1 MTFSIYGVSRSGKD
15 YLIQK
20 LKEYFESR
28 GKSLLH
34 VNGSATLNEIASER
48 FSKKIKELTE
58 DEKNELRISFIE
70 YIHKVERDNP
80 FVVVDGHY
88 AFYDGERKLFKVFTE
103 YDLRCYEK
111 FFYLDTK
118 PEDIVSRMRNSE
130 GDKKNTSITA
140 EAVYAWQNFE
150 IDEMTKD
157 LLEADKE
164 LHIVRFDNDFCL
176 EYIFDTVTS
185 IKYDS
190 KVIADQMLAGVE
202 LTCSTVI
209 LTDCDKTL
217 SVEDST
223 NIALDYIGASKKP
236 LKDIFGG
243 DRYSNYQMML
253 ANRYYESI
261 QAFTNDSL
269 AVVRDT
275 ISINTGIIE
284 DLKSKVNV
292 NILAISAGNSDIWK
306 GIIEK
311 CGLNAT
317 VLQNNGVTSKYVKYY
332 IAKRL
337 RERGKF
343 VIAIGDSILDSLM
356 LCEANIGYLATKG
369 YRANIEAFVKSNKQ
383 IRQLSY
389 YEYKY
394 DGILTEDS
402 IVSIKT
408 LPLTVGTQT
417 LIDVCKSDSGA
428 TGKKLREAHTNLGSL
443 VAKTISQDFR
453 GEKFAVVIMMRSGLS
468 FGMGIA
474 DELDAPVLFYDD
486 KNTTFFENQLK
497 DNPQLQDYRFILC
510 DGVVNTGKTI
520 LELANAYQSYRP
532 IIATNVI
539 SEKYEGNNAIAVY
552 ASRVS
557 KHSYTGAKQKTIH
570 DGKGPDTSD
579 RLFNL
584 I

>member
-34 VNGSATLNEIASER
+34 VNGSATLNEMATER
-48 FSKKIKELTE
+48 FSKKFKELTE
-58 DEKNELRISFIE
+58 DEKNELRISLIE

-88 AFYDGERKLFKVFTE
+88 AFYDGEGKLFKVFTE
-103 YDLRCYEK
+103 YDLCCYEK

-118 PEDIVSRMRNSE
+118 PEDIVRRMRNSE

-185 IKYDS
+185 TKYDS
-190 KVIADQMLAGVE
+190 KVIADQMLADVE

-261 QAFTNDSL
+261 QAFTNDSCIFQVIFNVFHDFL
-269 AVVRDT
+269 LTLFCVNRFCSLLNRVG
-275 ISINTGIIE
+275 NTVE
-284 DLKSKVNV
+284 
-292 NILAISAGNSDIWK
+292 
-306 GIIEK
+306 
-311 CGLNAT
+311 
-317 VLQNNGVTSKYVKYY
+317 
-332 IAKRL
+332 
-337 RERGKF
+337 F
-343 VIAIGDSILDSLM
+343 
-356 LCEANIGYLATKG
+356 
-369 YRANIEAFVKSNKQ
+369 
-383 IRQLSY
+383 
-389 YEYKY
+389 
-394 DGILTEDS
+394 
-402 IVSIKT
+402 
-408 LPLTVGTQT
+408 
-417 LIDVCKSDSGA
+417 
-428 TGKKLREAHTNLGSL
+428 
-443 VAKTISQDFR
+443 
-453 GEKFAVVIMMRSGLS
+453 SGLPS
-468 FGMGIA
+468 V
-474 DELDAPVLFYDD
+474 P
-486 KNTTFFENQLK
+486 
-497 DNPQLQDYRFILC
+497 
-510 DGVVNTGKTI
+510 
-520 LELANAYQSYRP
+520 
-532 IIATNVI
+532 
-539 SEKYEGNNAIAVY
+539 
-552 ASRVS
+552 
-557 KHSYTGAKQKTIH
+557 
-570 DGKGPDTSD
+570 
-579 RLFNL
+579 
-584 I
+584 

>member
-34 VNGSATLNEIASER
+34 VNGSATLNEMASVH
-48 FSKKIKELTE
+48 FAKKFKELTE
-58 DEKNELRISFIE
+58 DEKNELRILFIE
-70 YIHKVERDNP
+70 YIQKVERENP
-80 FVVVDGHY
+80 YVVVDGHY
-88 AFYDGERKLFKVFTE
+88 AFYDGEGNLFKVFTQ

-111 FFYLDTK
+111 FFYIDTN
-118 PEDIVSRMRNSE
+118 PEDIVNRMKNSE
-130 GDKKNTSITA
+130 GEKKNTSITA

-185 IKYDS
+185 TKYDS
-190 KVIADQMLAGVE
+190 KVIADRMLEGVD
-202 LTCSTVI
+202 LTCSSII

-217 SVEDST
+217 SIEDST

-253 ANRYYESI
+253 ANRYYESV
-261 QAFTNDSL
+261 QAFSSESL

-332 IAKRL
+332 VAKLL

-383 IRQLSY
+383 LRQISY

-408 LPLTVGTQT
+408 LPLTAGTQT

-443 VAKTISQDFR
+443 VAKTISQDFH
-453 GEKFAVVIMMRSGLS
+453 GEKFAVVIMMRSGLN

-474 DELDAPVLFYDD
+474 DGLNNFR
-486 KNTTFFENQLK
+486 FF
-497 DNPQLQDYRFILC
+497 
-510 DGVVNTGKTI
+510 
-520 LELANAYQSYRP
+520 AN
-532 IIATNVI
+532 
-539 SEKYEGNNAIAVY
+539 
-552 ASRVS
+552 
-557 KHSYTGAKQKTIH
+557 
-570 DGKGPDTSD
+570 SD
-579 RLFNL
+579 
-584 I
+584 